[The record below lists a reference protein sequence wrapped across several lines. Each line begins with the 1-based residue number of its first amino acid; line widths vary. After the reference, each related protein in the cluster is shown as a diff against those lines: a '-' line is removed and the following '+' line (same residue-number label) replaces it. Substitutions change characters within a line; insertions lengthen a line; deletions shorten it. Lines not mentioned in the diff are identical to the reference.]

1 MFILGLLLGLIIG
14 FIGAFSMCLYAIVKE
29 PELIN
34 TMQRYFDDLKRF

>member
-14 FIGAFSMCLYAIVKE
+14 VIATFGMWFYAMVKE

-34 TMQRYFDDLKRF
+34 TMQRYINELKRY